1 MRPRKRTWAEFLACS
16 LSAEEYSSRGR
27 YAVPEPPPSAKA
39 FKGDPPVLNRFWLL
53 AGVIYL
59 ATSMSLFF
67 ANGSSVALVVIVLSV
82 LVMVTTLVL
91 AEFDRRYGGD
101 HKA

>member
-1 MRPRKRTWAEFLACS
+1 
-16 LSAEEYSSRGR
+16 
-27 YAVPEPPPSAKA
+27 
-39 FKGDPPVLNRFWLL
+39 
-53 AGVIYL
+53 
-59 ATSMSLFF
+59 MSLFF